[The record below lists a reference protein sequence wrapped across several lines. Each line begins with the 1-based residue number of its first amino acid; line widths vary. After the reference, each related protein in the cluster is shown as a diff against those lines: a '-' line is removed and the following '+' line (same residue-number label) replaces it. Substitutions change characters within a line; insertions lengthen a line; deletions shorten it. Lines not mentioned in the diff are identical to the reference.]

1 MLCVFEFHLTGRK
14 YDEKQAQEPSFWR
27 EPISAMTPRIS
38 LFPTGFSASAVWVSR
53 LGLLPL
59 LPVLVGHC
67 QNDRQGHHYYTRM
80 PRPVEPACIV
90 VMTLAVIMLTAA
102 LLRARM
108 LSFQLRGDGQ
118 NTPIGFKDALM
129 QF

>member
-27 EPISAMTPRIS
+27 EPISAMTPRTS

-67 QNDRQGHHYYTRM
+67 Q
-80 PRPVEPACIV
+80 
-90 VMTLAVIMLTAA
+90 AVIMVGCGHHGGMRSSWWEAFCKQMKRTRVGEATFSEGIYLHVGKCDVG
-102 LLRARM
+102 R
-108 LSFQLRGDGQ
+108 
-118 NTPIGFKDALM
+118 I
-129 QF
+129 